1 MKTVTLSNTWRS
13 RVGTGG
19 RRARAAGIALVV
31 LMALFGAAAGFKV
44 FFTTAHPDD
53 ADVASIAYT
62 VGNDRDL
69 AAAKA
74 VEFVSAWLTTPAS
87 RRGELK
93 RFITIPDTDQ
103 TALTAQATAT
113 GQSSDPAPW
122 VIDQPGVVTVVPK
135 TAAAGLQA
143 FAVTVWV
150 NQRPYASAPAVRAY
164 YRVPIGVWNFQARPI
179 DWPAPMSDPGPGT
192 GVKLGYAHQIDP
204 RSAVYAVISG
214 FASTYLTAAPG
225 LDRYVMADSWIRP
238 IAGYQSVVVKTSGA
252 DAEIPA
258 SPKPGVVIHVRATI
272 EAQTPQF
279 ATQNFSLPLTLENSG
294 GTWMV
299 TNLDLVP
306 QIDADGAATPAAGQP
321 HN

>member
-19 RRARAAGIALVV
+19 RRARTAGITLVV

-53 ADVASIAYT
+53 ADVTALAYT

-74 VEFVSAWLTTPAS
+74 VEFVGAWLTTPAS
-87 RRGELK
+87 RRSELK
-93 RFITIPDTDQ
+93 RFITVPETDQ
-103 TALTAQATAT
+103 SAPPAALTAQASVT

-122 VIDQPGVVTVVPK
+122 VIDQPGVVAVVPK
-135 TAAAGLQA
+135 TATAGLQA
-143 FAVTVWV
+143 YAVTVWV

-192 GVKLGYAHQIDP
+192 GVKLGYEHQIDP
-204 RSAVYAVISG
+204 KSAVYAVISG

-225 LDRYVMADSWIRP
+225 LDRYVMADSWIKA
-238 IAGYQSVVVKTSGA
+238 IGGYQSVVVKTSGA

-258 SPKPGVVIHVRATI
+258 SPEPGAVIHVRATI

-279 ATQNFSLPLTLENSG
+279 AMQNFSLPLTLENSG

-306 QIDADGAATPAAGQP
+306 QIDADGSASTGAR
-321 HN
+321 